1 MFEGDMFLDP
11 DQMEAIM
18 EQMETKKGNNQF
30 ASLKAGLWL
39 TNGKPDTIK
48 YYIDPRICES
58 I

>member
-1 MFEGDMFLDP
+1 MFLDP